1 MFATSQEIEA
11 LEGLQRIDTEVIRNT
26 KKLEELPQRQAI
38 LEVRQKLAEVIKKKT
53 QVQDMID
60 EAEDEL
66 ASLLAED
73 ERLAQKQAETQEALD
88 RVKGDY
94 RSVESYSK
102 DLHGVSKRREK
113 LAGDMERL
121 DQQIE
126 RIRPLMDQIMSACS
140 ELEAREK
147 ASIASFQ
154 EEGGALQKALMQAE
168 AEHKKLQEA
177 VNPQLYQAYERACH
191 ECGGIGVAEL
201 VDSSCSA
208 CRSSFDSSKLSKIK
222 QDEPI
227 SRCPSCRR
235 LLIIKA

>member
-1 MFATSQEIEA
+1 MLATPEEIEA

-66 ASLLAED
+66 SSLMAED
-73 ERLAQKQAETQEALD
+73 EKLAQKQAETQEALD

-102 DLHGVSKRREK
+102 DLHGMSKRREK
-113 LAGDMERL
+113 LASDMERI

-168 AEHKKLQEA
+168 AEHKKLQGI
-177 VNPQLYQAYERACH
+177 VNPQLYQAYERACN

-208 CRSSFDSSKLSKIK
+208 CRSAFDGGKLSKIK
-222 QDEPI
+222 QDEPV